1 MGTRIS
7 SGARHS
13 QEVPFSLHSGEMSSL
28 GETEDFI
35 RHPAVRRPVLPPWS
49 QWRPREEQ

>member
-28 GETEDFI
+28 GETELYPPPSSEEAS
-35 RHPAVRRPVLPPWS
+35 PATMESV
-49 QWRPREEQ
+49 EAT